1 MAVRKLRSH
10 AMPPPKEPRPD
21 ESAARSRSS
30 SWLEDA
36 LDEAAADERTAIK
49 PIVPHRLN
57 RKEYA
62 NAVRDL
68 LALEVDGMEFL
79 PQDEEVKHFDN
90 IASGLQV
97 SPSFIE
103 QYVGAARQIAVR
115 AVGRP
120 DARTGGQTLLRAAR
134 APAVARAR
142 LAARHARRLR
152 RDAFVPVRRRI
163 RSQHRRHVQP
173 HLGQRLGVREHGRRD
188 LGQQDRLR
196 DDGRRRGGHAPLR
209 PGAKRRDGED
219 QRALEGHPFRR
230 DGGAAQGRR
239 HVPPPHVRRVRRSAA
254 DVRAGRRSG
263 PRVPR
268 AVVRGQRPV
277 QSDGLERHAEPRP
290 RFLFAI
296 RRAATTSSCAPS
308 AS

>member
-21 ESAARSRSS
+21 EAAARVVRLVARGRARRSGRDEPRLPTHRAAS
-30 SWLEDA
+30 PESQGIRQRGPRSARARRRRHGVLAAGRRGQA
-36 LDEAAADERTAIK
+36 LRQHRERTAGLA
-49 PIVPHRLN
+49 VVHRAI
-57 RKEYA
+57 R
-62 NAVRDL
+62 RC
-68 LALEVDGMEFL
+68 
-79 PQDEEVKHFDN
+79 
-90 IASGLQV
+90 
-97 SPSFIE
+97 
-103 QYVGAARQIAVR
+103 GAANRR
-115 AVGRP
+115 ARRRSARRAHGRS
-120 DARTGGQTLLRAAR
+120 DLLRAAR
-134 APAVARAR
+134 APAIARAR

-152 RDAFVPVRRRI
+152 RDAFVPVRRRV

-196 DDGRRRGGHAPLR
+196 DDARRRRGHAPLR
-209 PGAKRRDGED
+209 PGAERRDGED

-239 HVPPPHVRRVRRSAA
+239 HVPPAHVRRVRRPAA

-277 QSDGLERHAEPRP
+277 QSDGLERHAEP
-290 RFLFAI
+290 
-296 RRAATTSSCAPS
+296 
-308 AS
+308 